1 MVWQMIINTT
11 IPISLSCAQSFS
23 CWLPLSDN
31 THSENKW
38 FRLSE
43 MKDCMHQALSAVE
56 ENMLLEVPKMVTWK
70 VLPLFLCP
78 VGCRQHGELPA
89 VWGGV

>member
-1 MVWQMIINTT
+1 
-11 IPISLSCAQSFS
+11 
-23 CWLPLSDN
+23 
-31 THSENKW
+31 
-38 FRLSE
+38 
-43 MKDCMHQALSAVE
+43 MHQALSAVE